1 MFSLPPT
8 LACREEALTSDVQ
21 LSIDPQAPCELLW
34 TLIPAEASQG
44 LSHFR
49 NNRGRDFAFV
59 INKTGVT
66 PYLLI

>member
-1 MFSLPPT
+1 MFRLPPT
-8 LACREEALTSDVQ
+8 LACRKEALTSDVQ
-21 LSIDPQAPCELLW
+21 LPNDPQVPCELRW

-59 INKTGVT
+59 INNTGIEPAT
-66 PYLLI
+66 F